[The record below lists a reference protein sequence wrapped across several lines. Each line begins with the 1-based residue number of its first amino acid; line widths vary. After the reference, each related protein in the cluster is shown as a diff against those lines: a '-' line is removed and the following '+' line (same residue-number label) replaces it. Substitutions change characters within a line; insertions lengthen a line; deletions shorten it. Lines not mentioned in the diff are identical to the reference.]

1 MNELKTQTIPVPV
14 FDYCPQCG
22 RYLNE
27 ENSVEKYCTGCGQS
41 YGYLIDEDDDNRLSI
56 KFLPE

>member
-22 RYLNE
+22 YELSE